1 MEDILAVYMQPR
13 DPLRPLVCL
22 DESSKQLILETPVPI
37 SIKPGQPAR
46 SDDEYKRNG
55 TANLFMAF
63 APLEAWRLSKV
74 GATSRLPTGAP
85 LWITPGC

>member
-37 SIKPGQPAR
+37 SMKPGQPAR

-55 TANLFMAF
+55 TANLFMA
-63 APLEAWRLSKV
+63 LRLSKV